1 MPTFQHSTRGVF
13 TWSKVR
19 FLLPLFIFVFNT
31 APDEL
36 HRIIERAANLH
47 QPAVFILIVDLDDT
61 KHPLNWSFLVSYC
74 PLSLL
79 ALELDRRIDI
89 APKVLREQFDLFLV
103 EH

>member
-31 APDEL
+31 AANGL
-36 HRIIERAANLH
+36 HRVLEGSASLH
-47 QPAVFILIVDLDDT
+47 RPAVFILIVDLDDT
-61 KHPLNWSFLVSYC
+61 EHPLTRCLLVSYC
-74 PLSLL
+74 PRSLL
-79 ALELDRRIDI
+79 ALKLNRRIDI
-89 APKVLREQFDLFLV
+89 APEVLREQFDLFLV